1 VGAEEP
7 ESSAS
12 RDSSLERTSESY
24 AVREVV
30 VCPVTS
36 SNVVISTVISSNLRM
51 QFLPL
56 EVPPMK
62 NFQFVWPTNLI
73 RSLHIPTCDSA

>member
-24 AVREVV
+24 AVREAVV
-30 VCPVTS
+30 RPVTF
-36 SNVVISTVISSNLRM
+36 SNLVISTVISSNLWM
-51 QFLPL
+51 QFFLL
-56 EVPPMK
+56 EVPPME
-62 NFQFVWPTNLI
+62 NLQFVWPTI
-73 RSLHIPTCDSA
+73 S